1 MWESVAHLKNLHILT
16 IKNLQ
21 MKSELIF
28 EIVGPEFRR
37 KSFGKFIKEIAG
49 LDWNFEKMLK
59 RFEGDDSVMN

>member
-1 MWESVAHLKNLHILT
+1 
-16 IKNLQ
+16 